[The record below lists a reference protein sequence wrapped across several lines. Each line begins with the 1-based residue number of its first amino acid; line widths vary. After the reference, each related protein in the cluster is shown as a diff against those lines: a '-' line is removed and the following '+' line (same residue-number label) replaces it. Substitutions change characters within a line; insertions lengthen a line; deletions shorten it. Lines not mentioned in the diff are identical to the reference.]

1 MASALMKKILKLYI
15 DLVDRFNGVMG
26 FICSILTIFM
36 VLNVF
41 VVVALRYG
49 FSIGRIWM
57 QELYVWT
64 HAFVF
69 LAASGYTLRDNGH
82 VRIDLIYGTRS
93 SRTKAIVNLLG
104 SFFFALP
111 FLGFLWKWSLPMVVR
126 SFGNL
131 EKSSEAGGLPGLYV
145 LKGAIL
151 VFCITV
157 GLQVSALIIRALLT
171 LFTDENYFPEERHK
185 VNQASEPQPLGSE
198 AV

>member
-1 MASALMKKILKLYI
+1 MASVLMKKILKLYI
-15 DLVDRFNGVMG
+15 SLVDRFNGSMG

-49 FSIGRIWM
+49 FSVGRIWM

-82 VRIDLIYGTRS
+82 VRIDLIYG
-93 SRTKAIVNLLG
+93 
-104 SFFFALP
+104 
-111 FLGFLWKWSLPMVVR
+111 
-126 SFGNL
+126 
-131 EKSSEAGGLPGLYV
+131 
-145 LKGAIL
+145 
-151 VFCITV
+151 
-157 GLQVSALIIRALLT
+157 
-171 LFTDENYFPEERHK
+171 
-185 VNQASEPQPLGSE
+185 

>member
-1 MASALMKKILKLYI
+1 MTKVLKIFI
-15 DLVDRFNGVMG
+15 TAVDQFNGLMG

-93 SRTKAIVNLLG
+93 SRTKAIVNLIG
-104 SFFFALP
+104 SLLFAIP
-111 FLGFLWKWSLPMVVR
+111 FLGFLWKWSFPMVVR
-126 SFGNL
+126 SFANL
-131 EKSSEAGGLPGLYV
+131 EKSSEAGGLPALYI

-157 GLQVSALIIRALLT
+157 GLQVMALIVRCLLT
-171 LFTDENYFPEERHK
+171 LFTDENYFPAEGHSVHADLKSLPHR
-185 VNQASEPQPLGSE
+185 SETL
-198 AV
+198 